1 MNLLS
6 FYQYRL
12 LIFVSASASY
22 TPISS
27 GDNSSHIP
35 SITSRFSL
43 ACLSVFLYLKL
54 SFVEILRAAKI
65 LRSMALAHASEKGAV
80 GLEGE
85 MIDAPMLKQVRMQSR
100 AGYQ

>member
-6 FYQYRL
+6 FYQCRF

-35 SITSRFSL
+35 SNTPRFSL
-43 ACLSVFLYLKL
+43 ACLLVFLHLKL

-85 MIDAPMLKQVRMQSR
+85 MIDAPMLKQVRTRSIV
-100 AGYQ
+100 GH